1 VASHPRPAPDVIL
14 RDLAR
19 DDIPTINAWR
29 QDRFVTDPL
38 GAPPRHISLDVDL
51 AWFDEYLRRRGTDV
65 RCVICVDGDAAPAG
79 MVSLTGIHPVHRSAE
94 FHIMLGRADLSG
106 RGIGTAATRQMLRH
120 GFLDLNLWRIY
131 LSVLAGNHAAI
142 RVYEKAG
149 FRTEGQAR
157 GAAFKNGRYEDTVLM
172 AVLRDEFTVQ

>member
-1 VASHPRPAPDVIL
+1 MNSHPSRAQAVAL

-19 DDIPTINAWR
+19 DDIPTINRWR

-65 RCVICVDGDAAPAG
+65 RCVICVGDDPAPVG
-79 MVSLTGIHPVHRSAE
+79 IVSLTGIHPVHRSGE
-94 FHIMLGRADLSG
+94 FHMMIGCRNLCG
-106 RGIGTAATRQMLRH
+106 RGIGTAATLQMLRH
-120 GFLDLNLWRIY
+120 GFLDLNLQRVY
-131 LSVLAGNHAAI
+131 LSVLASNVAAL

-149 FRTEGQAR
+149 FRQEGRSRDAV
-157 GAAFKNGRYEDTVLM
+157 FKNGRYEDAVLM
-172 AVLRDEFTVQ
+172 ALLRTEFVTS

>member
-1 VASHPRPAPDVIL
+1 MNSHPVGALTVAL

-19 DDIPTINAWR
+19 DDIPTINVWR

-65 RCVICVDGDAAPAG
+65 RCMICVADDPAPVG
-79 MVSLTGIHPVHRSAE
+79 IVSLTSIHPVHRSAE
-94 FHIMLGRADLSG
+94 FHMMIGRRDLYG
-106 RGIGTAATRQMLRH
+106 KGIGTAATRQMLRH
-120 GFLDLNLWRIY
+120 GFLDLNLQRIY
-131 LSVLAGNHAAI
+131 LSVLASNVAAL

-149 FRTEGQAR
+149 FRHEGRAR
-157 GAAFKNGRYEDTVLM
+157 DAAFRNGQYEDTLLM
-172 AVLRDEFTVQ
+172 ALLRPEFVPS